1 VPRSPVFTPA
11 TGELVYV
18 DDADLRSALAQGYR
32 VATPE
37 DVKLEQIK
45 EDYGGVPGAVGAAVT
60 GALSTASLGIT
71 DLAAKALGA
80 DELVRNLEIANPNI
94 SLVGKGAGMIIP
106 ALATGGG
113 SLGARALAAT
123 PAGLAARAGQAAS
136 RAVGARLGAAATTV
150 GGTAARFAADAATES
165 FIQGASEEAA
175 RTAIDGEFTG
185 ESVGRILGKGLI
197 TGAVGAGIG
206 APLGALGG
214 VALRATGMRRVA
226 NAIDDAA
233 AAPLSAK
240 APDGI
245 RQEAW
250 TPFRQKLLEISAKV
264 RGADPE
270 GAKEYLEYTAARKF
284 SQDAAEERA
293 KSLATGLP
301 PRTRINDAG
310 AIEDAAAM
318 PPAIDPQRIIDDAA
332 AQAEEIA
339 SQIAKSADEQQAA
352 ADALLKLSAK
362 GAAERATI
370 RKNLDDY
377 LLGEEV
383 ADLLVRDVSLKT
395 DALVAKNINA
405 RQLGQQ
411 FEIAENAILE
421 LDDVIRRIDSDPA
434 YYGTAQL
441 KTLRNLQKRV
451 EDGYEAVKR
460 APADQQPQKL
470 YMLLDG
476 NLKRSLGKV
485 AKRTASSVSDEGR
498 NTHKLLASLYD
509 GGQLDD
515 GARFFGLKPML
526 ENVEAWGEQG
536 MVQAGINRL
545 LTETINLRRVFKKTL
560 YGTDLVRR
568 NPSDAW
574 AEWLPVSDPDKIAR
588 LADDSV
594 RPEGSPAFDA
604 LENYFG
610 KKREFYARLKKDADL
625 SSLPKFSKALDAQLT
640 RIDAIEKQLAEQ
652 QALSRQIAFEKGGA
666 LGLAGDLSDA
676 VPGVKQL
683 RQLLGATVLN
693 PKLITAGYRANAA
706 AIDAAT
712 QRAIRAQ
719 AGALEAATGRML
731 QGQADIA
738 SAQTGAIV
746 GRMESIAATQAEAA
760 QQAATMQAQAIRQA
774 GAMQAEATI
783 GATGALGAAMEASGT
798 PIVERVTDT
807 LAKTQTRNTSRGIT
821 KVGRSLQDGAVAAAR
836 RLPVAGAMAARY
848 EQDSKRVRELSGQSD
863 AIRAQMEEATAWM
876 AGRVPVARQ
885 AAIDTALRQ
894 LEYLA
899 ANLPKGLAPSTPFA
913 PALPPSRS
921 EVAQWMRRL
930 RAVENPTS
938 ILDDLAAGKLT
949 PESIDAVRT
958 VYPETFADIQGQV
971 LDKLTTMEQRG
982 ERPSYAKR
990 VELGLL
996 LGIPTDPTMTPESI
1010 AALQAQYQ
1018 PTEAEAAGPQPAPP
1032 LGQAKGRKAPDFA
1045 AAYRSGSAETELT
1058 SEAT

>member
-1 VPRSPVFTPA
+1 MPDVKAFDQFGNKVLIP
-11 TGELVYV
+11 E
-18 DDADLRSALAQGYR
+18 ADLGDALRLGYR

-37 DVKLEQIK
+37 DIKLEQVK
-45 EDYGGVPGAVGAAVT
+45 QEYGGVPGAVGAAVA
-60 GALSTASLGIT
+60 GAARGLTISGSDYL
-71 DLAAKALGA
+71 LKQLGA
-80 DELVRNLEIANPNI
+80 EETIRNLELANPGI
-94 SLVGKGAGMIIP
+94 STVAEGVGMIAP
-106 ALATGGG
+106 AFFTEGA

-123 PAGLAARAGQAAS
+123 PAGLAARAGQAAG
-136 RAVGARLGAAATTV
+136 RAVGARLGAAATTI

-165 FIQGASEEAA
+165 AIQGASQEVF
-175 RTAIDGEFTG
+175 RTATDGEFTG

-197 TGAVGAGIG
+197 TGGVGAGI
-206 APLGALGG
+206 AVPFGALGG
-214 VALRATGMRRVA
+214 LAMRASGMRRVA
-226 NAIDDAA
+226 SAIDEAA
-233 AAPLSAK
+233 SAPLSAK
-240 APDGI
+240 APEGI

-293 KSLATGLP
+293 KSLAIGLP

-310 AIEDAAAM
+310 VLEDAAAL
-318 PPAIDPQRIIDDAA
+318 PPAIDPKRIIDDAA

-339 SQIAKSADEQQAA
+339 SQIAKSANEQQAA
-352 ADALLKLSAK
+352 AEALLKLSSK

-395 DALVAKNINA
+395 DALVAKNIDA
-405 RQLGQQ
+405 QQIGRQ
-411 FEIAENAILE
+411 FDIAENAILE
-421 LDDVIRRIDSDPA
+421 LDDVIRRIEADPA

-451 EDGYEAVKR
+451 EDGYDAVKR

-476 NLKRSLGKV
+476 NMKRSLGKV

-515 GARFFGLKPML
+515 GARFVGLKPML

-545 LTETINLRRVFKKTL
+545 LTETINLKRVFKKTL

-625 SSLPKFSKALDAQLT
+625 STLPKFSNALDAQLT
-640 RIDAIEKQLAEQ
+640 RLDAIKKQFAEQ

-719 AGALEAATGRML
+719 AGALESATGRML
-731 QGQADIA
+731 QGQADITA
-738 SAQTGAIV
+738 AQTGAIL
-746 GRMESIAATQAEAA
+746 GRMEGIAATQAEAA
-760 QQAATMQAQAIRQA
+760 QQAATMQARAIRQA

-783 GATGALGAAMEASGT
+783 GATGALGAALEASNS
-798 PIVERVTDT
+798 PVVERVADT
-807 LAKTQTRNTSRGIT
+807 LAKSQTRNTSRGIA
-821 KVGRSLQDGAVAAAR
+821 KVGQSLKNGAVAAVK

-848 EQDSKRVRELSGQSD
+848 EQDSKRVRELSSQSK

-876 AGRVPVARQ
+876 AERVPVARQ

-894 LEYLA
+894 LEYLNS
-899 ANLPKGLAPSTPFA
+899 NLPKGLAPSTPFA

-982 ERPSYAKR
+982 QKPSYAKR